1 MCCLPCFSGYQFAL
15 KSPNN
20 LSLQSHNTDNATSY
34 QLLPLPSIHNLHY
47 LSPLLI
53 PPSLV
58 PGTLFHHSKL
68 LFLSHSFSKWD
79 HPEIQ
84 LLWQVL
90 QAQVTHTTPSV
101 LYTFRLNPPPFQ
113 LQLTVRSNFSL
124 VTSTI
129 QKCETGKGL
138 FKSNEKGTYCSPMG
152 NFTGMTEQESNRTK
166 VTANLSSQ
174 HREPQPWQ
182 SARNLQVLHM
192 WTKFHATDFST
203 STTLSLL
210 QSCITAQSSDR
221 ERPLGW
227 QPNHTG
233 QHRS

>member
-1 MCCLPCFSGYQFAL
+1 MPHHTNFFPFLQFITYILFPHFWFLLLYSLAL
-15 KSPNN
+15 YFTTASFW
-20 LSLQSHNTDNATSY
+20 SWATV
-34 QLLPLPSIHNLHY
+34 LD
-47 LSPLLI
+47 
-53 PPSLV
+53 
-58 PGTLFHHSKL
+58 
-68 LFLSHSFSKWD
+68 KWD

-90 QAQVTHTTPSV
+90 QAQVIHTTPSG
-101 LYTFRLNPPPFQ
+101 LYTFRHNPPPFQ
-113 LQLTVRSNFSL
+113 LQLTVRSNFAL

-138 FKSNEKGTYCSPMG
+138 FKSNEKGTYYSPMG
-152 NFTGMTEQESNRTK
+152 NFTGMMEQESNRTK

-221 ERPLGW
+221 ERPFGW

-233 QHRS
+233 QHWS